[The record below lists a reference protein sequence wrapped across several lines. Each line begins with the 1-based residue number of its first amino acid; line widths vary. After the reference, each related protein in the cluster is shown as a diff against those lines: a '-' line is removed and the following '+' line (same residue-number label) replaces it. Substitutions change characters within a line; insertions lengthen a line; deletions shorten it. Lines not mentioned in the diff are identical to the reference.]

1 MAIDSSLIGKSSSP
15 QTFEVTREAVQ
26 RFMEATEDPALH
38 TDAPLEYAPPTFPT
52 TFRMRVTGL
61 GPDSLDPT
69 RMQLLHGE
77 QEYTYM
83 RRLRIGEQVTCTAR
97 IVDVRQRS
105 GHTGEMTFMVTETT
119 GHDAQQQPVFVARST
134 SIIRFK

>member
-1 MAIDSSLIGKSSSP
+1 MAIDSSLIGKSSPP

-52 TFRMRVTGL
+52 TFRMRVSGL
-61 GPDSLDPT
+61 ELDPT

-83 RRLRIGEQVTCTAR
+83 RRLRIGEQVTCTAC

-105 GHTGEMTFMVTETT
+105 GRTGEMTFMVTETT
-119 GHDAQQQPVFVARST
+119 GHDAQQQTIFIARST

>member
-1 MAIDSSLIGKSSSP
+1 MALDSSLIGKSSSP
-15 QTFEVTREAVQ
+15 HTFEVTREAVQ
-26 RFMEATEDPALH
+26 LFMEATEDPALH
-38 TDAPLEYAPPTFPT
+38 TNAQLELEYAPPTFPT

-61 GPDSLDPT
+61 ELDPT

-97 IVDVRQRS
+97 IVDIRQRS
-105 GHTGEMTFMVTETT
+105 GRSGEMTFMVTETI
-119 GHDAQQQPVFVARST
+119 GNDEQQQPVFVARST

>member
-1 MAIDSSLIGKSSSP
+1 MPIDSSLIGKSSSP
-15 QTFEVTREAVQ
+15 QIFEVTREAVQ
-26 RFMEATEDPALH
+26 RFMEAAEDPALH
-38 TDAPLEYAPPTFPT
+38 TDTPLEYAPPTFPT
-52 TFRMRVTGL
+52 TFRMRVSGL
-61 GPDSLDPT
+61 ELDPT

-97 IVDVRQRS
+97 IVDVRQRN
-105 GHTGEMTFMVTETT
+105 GRTGEMTFMVTETT
-119 GHDAQQQPVFVARST
+119 GHDAQQQVVFIARST